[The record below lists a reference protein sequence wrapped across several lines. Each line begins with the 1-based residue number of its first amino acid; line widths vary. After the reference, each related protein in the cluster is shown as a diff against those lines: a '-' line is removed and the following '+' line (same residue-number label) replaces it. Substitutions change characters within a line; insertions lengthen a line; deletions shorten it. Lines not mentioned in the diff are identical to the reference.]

1 MIKSFLLYGL
11 KIVPG
16 KDMIT
21 EKEKK
26 ELKKFILLREQP
38 EGGFSFSQT
47 TPPTLEDTY
56 FALRLIE
63 ELQEYSVNTQTV
75 SYIIQLNQKEFHQ
88 PKHLY
93 QLAKIYKITHLP
105 DSEKSLH
112 NKIIHNNEILL
123 NTLSDLY
130 YLVLTKELLHMQVT
144 LTRNEQDILSSAQL
158 KPRKSMEECK
168 QIVILMIK
176 LHNSFQQQE
185 YVHIIQTSQNF
196 DGGFGIVPHSTSFLE
211 STYQALR
218 GLKELHAFPV
228 DIHECERFVN
238 SCMTN
243 IGGFGR
249 QITTVPS
256 IEYSYYAF
264 LSLKII
270 DEMKKNYIKEHNY

>member
-1 MIKSFLLYGL
+1 MI
-11 KIVPG
+11 I
-16 KDMIT
+16 

-26 ELKKFILLREQP
+26 ELKKFILSREQP

-63 ELQEYSVNTQTV
+63 ELPEYSVNTQTI
-75 SYIIQLNQKEFHQ
+75 SYIKQLNKKEFHQ
-88 PKHLY
+88 LKHLY
-93 QLAKIYKITHLP
+93 QLATIYKITHLT

-130 YLVLTKELLHMQVT
+130 NLVLTRELLHMQVT
-144 LTRNEQDILSSAQL
+144 RTRNEKNIISSAQM
-158 KPRKSMEECK
+158 KSIKSMEECK
-168 QIVILMIK
+168 QLVILMIK
-176 LHNSFQQQE
+176 LNISFQQQE
-185 YVHIIQTSQNF
+185 YVNIIQTSQNR

-211 STYQALR
+211 PTYQALR
-218 GLKELHAFPV
+218 GLKELQSLPV
-228 DIHECERFVN
+228 DILECERFIH

-256 IEYSYYAF
+256 LEYSYYAF
-264 LSLKII
+264 RSLKII
-270 DEMKKNYIKEHNY
+270 DEMKKESYQRE

>member
-1 MIKSFLLYGL
+1 
-11 KIVPG
+11 
-16 KDMIT
+16 MIT

-26 ELKKFILLREQP
+26 ELKKFILSREQS

-56 FALRLIE
+56 FALRLLE

-75 SYIIQLNQKEFHQ
+75 SYIKQLNQKEFHH

-93 QLAKIYKITHLP
+93 QLATIYKITHLT

-130 YLVLTKELLHMQVT
+130 YMVLTKELLHMQVIR
-144 LTRNEQDILSSAQL
+144 TRNEENIISSAQL
-158 KPRKSMEECK
+158 KSIKSMEECK
-168 QIVILMIK
+168 QLVILMIK
-176 LHNSFQQQE
+176 LHISFQQQE
-185 YVHIIQTSQNF
+185 YVHIIQTSQNG
-196 DGGFGIVPHSTSFLE
+196 DGGFGIIPHSTSFLE

-218 GLKELHAFPV
+218 GLKELQSLPV
-228 DIHECERFVN
+228 DIHKCERFVH
-238 SCMTN
+238 SCITN

-249 QITTVPS
+249 QITTVPAL
-256 IEYSYYAF
+256 EYSYYAF
-264 LSLKII
+264 RSLKII
-270 DEMKKNYIKEHNY
+270 DEMKKESYQRE